1 MKIIKAAEEQY
12 TAVRAFYHSIIDA
25 LKGDP
30 YDLGWKKD
38 IYPGPDF
45 LMESIRKGELYI
57 ATEDGNIVASMVFN
71 HDCNDSYNEFTWP
84 TDAKPDEVSVIHAL
98 AVSKSHGRKGIG
110 RQMVGFAIDMAEKNG
125 QKAIRLDVIKGNLPA
140 EKLYLGMGFRKLHT
154 LQMFYENVGWTDFG
168 LYEYKI

>member
-1 MKIIKAAEEQY
+1 MEILRAEEGQY
-12 TAVRAFYHSIIDA
+12 SEVRAFYHSVIDS

-45 LMESIRKGELYI
+45 LQDSIRKGELFI
-57 ATEDGNIVASMVFN
+57 AVGEGEIAASMVFN
-71 HDCNDSYNEFTWP
+71 HDCNDSYQEFQWP
-84 TDAKPDEVSVIHAL
+84 TEAEPEEVSVIHAL
-98 AVSKSHGRKGIG
+98 CVHKKHGRKGLG
-110 RQMVGFAIDMAEKNG
+110 REMVQFAIDKAKETG

-140 EKLYLGMGFRKLHT
+140 ERLYLGMGFRKLYT

-168 LYEYKI
+168 LYEYKV